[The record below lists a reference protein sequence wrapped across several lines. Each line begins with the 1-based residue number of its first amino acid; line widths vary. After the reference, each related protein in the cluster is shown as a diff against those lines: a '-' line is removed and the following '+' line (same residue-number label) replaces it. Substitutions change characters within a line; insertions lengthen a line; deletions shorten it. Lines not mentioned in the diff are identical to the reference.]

1 LPRRHRAASLPAAL
15 RAASE
20 RLAAFCFC
28 CLQRPPTSA
37 KIECSKLAKVQKR
50 KNGGERKMAEELLV
64 WLNGE
69 LVPKSQAKVS
79 VFDHGFLYGDGVF
92 EGIRAYNGKVF
103 MLDEHLDRLYDSAKS
118 IWLTIP
124 LTKEQMRDAI
134 LQTLRANKLRDAY
147 IRVVVSRGEGD
158 LGLDPRKCPKPN
170 IVIIT
175 DRIELFP
182 EELYERGIEMV
193 TVSVRRNSPQALNP
207 NIKSLNYLNNIL
219 AKIEAINAGK
229 PEGLMLTLDGYVAE
243 GTGENIFIVKRGE
256 LFTPPAYMGIL
267 KGITRQVV
275 MQLAKEEGI
284 PVHEAVLTLHDVYN
298 ADECF
303 LTGTGAEIIPVV
315 KLDGRVIGDGV
326 PGPITKTL
334 IQKFRQ
340 YTQQVGVPI
349 E

>member
-1 LPRRHRAASLPAAL
+1 
-15 RAASE
+15 
-20 RLAAFCFC
+20 
-28 CLQRPPTSA
+28 
-37 KIECSKLAKVQKR
+37 
-50 KNGGERKMAEELLV
+50 MAEELLV

-275 MQLAKEEGI
+275 MKLAQEEGI

>member
-1 LPRRHRAASLPAAL
+1 
-15 RAASE
+15 
-20 RLAAFCFC
+20 
-28 CLQRPPTSA
+28 
-37 KIECSKLAKVQKR
+37 
-50 KNGGERKMAEELLV
+50 MAEELLV

-243 GTGENIFIVKRGE
+243 GTGENIFIVKLGE

-275 MQLAKEEGI
+275 MKLAKEEGI